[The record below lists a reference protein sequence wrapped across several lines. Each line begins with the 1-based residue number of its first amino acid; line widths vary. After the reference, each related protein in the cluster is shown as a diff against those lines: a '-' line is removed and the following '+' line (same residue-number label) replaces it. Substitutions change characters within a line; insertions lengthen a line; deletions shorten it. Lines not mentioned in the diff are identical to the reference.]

1 MSCEKMKIELTVG
14 KRLPNELCGK
24 IHLIK
29 DNRPLCG
36 THIKEQYKYEIK
48 SYLSVEE
55 MVQRT
60 VGCKNCKRIFK
71 CLSTMV

>member
-1 MSCEKMKIELTVG
+1 MKIELTVG

-24 IHLIK
+24 IHLVR

-48 SYLSVEE
+48 SYLSIEE
-55 MVQRT
+55 MSDHE
-60 VGCKNCKRIFK
+60 
-71 CLSTMV
+71 LS